1 MNKLQLRGMFLAA
14 TLAASAA
21 EAEGQQWSIVGPRT
35 VEPKANAVE
44 VGAGWPGVWVAY
56 LRGIASGVNLGAKA
70 TFAYGVE
77 GTVRSVVPG
86 VRVQALLK
94 ARLLDTDRVSLGL
107 VFEPGPFVYGP
118 HYGSARVGFALPVG
132 LRVGIATSS
141 AFALSVL
148 FDVPM
153 WVEFGVGGGFNVP
166 ILTGVGVEYFA
177 TSDVGIFAR
186 VAVGPTIGPNGR
198 AEFTLDATLGA
209 GFHF

>member
-1 MNKLQLRGMFLAA
+1 MSKLQLRGIFLAVI
-14 TLAASAA
+14 LAASAA
-21 EAEGQQWSIVGPRT
+21 EAEGQQWSIVGART

-44 VGAGWPGVWVAY
+44 AGAGWPGVWVAY
-56 LRGIASGVNLGAKA
+56 LRIARRQPGATA
-70 TFAYGVE
+70 TPAHGVE
-77 GTVRSVVPG
+77 GTVRSVARREG
-86 VRVQALLK
+86 AGRAK
-94 ARLLDTDRVSLGL
+94 ARLDTIASLPVRAGAL
-107 VFEPGPFVYGP
+107 RIRPALRLGGWASPCPWGS
-118 HYGSARVGFALPVG
+118 GSASPRRARL
-132 LRVGIATSS
+132 
-141 AFALSVL
+141 ALSVL

-198 AEFTLDATLGA
+198 AEFTLDGTLGV